1 VLKGEAIL
9 VCAYD
14 DLSKFRAMRL
24 DGSVSFQEFAERL
37 PSLEKGKEI
46 IFYCAC
52 PREASAAGLAARYRE
67 EGFPNTRALG
77 GGVDAWKAAG
87 FPVAPAG

>member
-1 VLKGEAIL
+1 MADITRVSPEDARSNVLKGEAIL

-37 PSLEKGKEI
+37 PSLDKGKEI
-46 IFYCAC
+46 IFYCA
-52 PREASAAGLAARYRE
+52 
-67 EGFPNTRALG
+67 
-77 GGVDAWKAAG
+77 
-87 FPVAPAG
+87 